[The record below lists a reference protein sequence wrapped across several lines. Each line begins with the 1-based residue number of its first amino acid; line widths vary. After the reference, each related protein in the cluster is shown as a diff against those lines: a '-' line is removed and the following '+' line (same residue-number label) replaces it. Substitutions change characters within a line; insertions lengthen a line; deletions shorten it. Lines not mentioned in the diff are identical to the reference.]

1 MFEIGQLHWDD
12 IESPIIPGTEYLAH
26 FTETKAR
33 IMHQSNYKAYTP
45 DLEMIHILQ
54 QHFSSSSSSS
64 SSSPSIPSSPISPR
78 ITILILGASWCKTCA
93 HVTPLLT
100 KIAEQIQSPNFEIFV
115 LSGAKTTLNT
125 TQGASDKIQW
135 AKKSPPEYHNPK
147 FDVVAIP
154 IVYVFKDRDECIA
167 RVIKYPTEGLS
178 YEAYLVQ
185 LLQP

>member
-33 IMHQSNYKAYTP
+33 IMHQSNYKAYSP
-45 DLEMIHILQ
+45 DPEMIHTLQ
-54 QHFSSSSSSS
+54 QHFSPLSSTSST
-64 SSSPSIPSSPISPR
+64 SPTSRRIS
-78 ITILILGASWCKTCA
+78 ILILGASWCKTCA

-100 KIAEQIQSPNFEIFV
+100 KIAEQIQSPNFEVFV

-147 FDVVAIP
+147 FDVIAIP
-154 IVYVFKDRDECIA
+154 IVYFFKDRDECIA

-178 YEAYLVQ
+178 YEAYLAQ